1 MIISRY
7 TENNNLLRSCMK
19 DKRPVYL
26 NLLTMRFPVTAI
38 ASICH
43 RASGVVNFLMIPFLI
58 CLLSCTLAGPAEFA
72 SVLAV
77 AHHPVVSGLIWVV
90 LVAMTYHILAG
101 IRHLVADFDVGESLV
116 AARASAWFVFALTAI
131 LALLEAYWLWS

>member
-1 MIISRY
+1 VIISRY

-72 SVLAV
+72 QVQAV
-77 AHHPVVSGLIWVV
+77 VHQPLVSALIWLA

-101 IRHLVADFDVGESLV
+101 IRHLVADFEVGESLA
-116 AARASAWFVFALTAI
+116 AARASAWFVFVLTA
-131 LALLEAYWLWS
+131 LFALLEAYWLWS

>member
-1 MIISRY
+1 
-7 TENNNLLRSCMK
+7 MK

-43 RASGVVNFLMIPFLI
+43 RASGVINFLMIPFLI
-58 CLLSCTLAGPAEFA
+58 CVLSCTLASPSEFHN
-72 SVLAV
+72 VLAV
-77 AHHPVVSGLIWVV
+77 VHHPVVSALIWAA

-101 IRHLVADFDVGESLV
+101 VRHLVADFDIGESLA
-116 AARASAWFVFALTAI
+116 AARASAWLVFALTAL